1 MLGLMRLLCI
11 RHAESTMNAAGVW
24 QGQADPPLSRVGRG
38 QARALARRLAESG
51 EARGLAALATSDLR
65 RARQTAEILGERL
78 ELCPLPLPALRERD
92 VGAWSGRSHAQIAAR
107 WPGDLRRFR
116 AGEELRPGGGESRAE
131 FQARLR
137 GALAELAALAARRG
151 GRPVAVVTHLGVL
164 RALRPAASPGNAQTL
179 WLDLPQRCA

>member
-1 MLGLMRLLCI
+1 
-11 RHAESTMNAAGVW
+11 
-24 QGQADPPLSRVGRG
+24 
-38 QARALARRLAESG
+38 
-51 EARGLAALATSDLR
+51 
-65 RARQTAEILGERL
+65 
-78 ELCPLPLPALRERD
+78 

-137 GALAELAALAARRG
+137 AALAELAALAARRG